1 MRHMEKKLNIA
12 VVGATGAV
20 GRAMV
25 QTLEARR
32 FPVGELTLLAS
43 ERSAGR
49 ELHFGGHKVRVEKLD
64 TDSFYGVD
72 IALFSAGGPV
82 SAQYAPIAV
91 ESGAV
96 VVDNT
101 AHFRMQPDV
110 PLVVPEVN
118 PQDIALYKKTGII
131 ANPNCST
138 IQMLVAVAPLHKRF
152 GIRRIVVDTYQAV
165 SGAGTTARREMLDQ
179 SGALL
184 SGDPLPDPVRFP
196 KQIAFNCIPQ
206 IGGFLAGGYTEEEEK
221 MMRETAKILGDTS
234 VKVSATCVRVPVD
247 TGHAESVNVEFH
259 KDFTLNEVRGLWQE
273 MPGLEVRDKPCR
285 GVYPIQTEATGKD
298 PVYVGRLRRDYSV
311 DHGIVFWCVADNLL
325 KGAALN
331 AVQIAEILVREH
343 LVRPS

>member
-1 MRHMEKKLNIA
+1 M
-12 VVGATGAV
+12 
-20 GRAMV
+20 
-25 QTLEARR
+25 
-32 FPVGELTLLAS
+32 
-43 ERSAGR
+43 
-49 ELHFGGHKVRVEKLD
+49 
-64 TDSFYGVD
+64 
-72 IALFSAGGPV
+72 
-82 SAQYAPIAV
+82 
-91 ESGAV
+91 
-96 VVDNT
+96 
-101 AHFRMQPDV
+101 
-110 PLVVPEVN
+110 VPEVN

-165 SGAGTTARREMLDQ
+165 SGAGTTAKREMYGQ
-179 SGALL
+179 SKALL
-184 SGDPLPDPVRFP
+184 SEEPVTESTRFP

-206 IGGFLAGGYTEEEEK
+206 IGAFLAGGYTEEEEK
-221 MMRETAKILGDTS
+221 MMRETAKILGDSS

-273 MPGLEVRDKPCR
+273 MPGLEVRDNPCR
-285 GVYPIQTEATGKD
+285 GVYPTQIEATGKD
-298 PVYVGRLRRDYSV
+298 PVYVGRLRRDFSV

>member
-1 MRHMEKKLNIA
+1 MEKKFNIA

-25 QTLEARR
+25 HTLEARR

-43 ERSAGR
+43 ERSAGSEISFR
-49 ELHFGGHKVRVEKLD
+49 GRNVRVEKLD

-72 IALFSAGGPV
+72 IALFSAGGSV
-82 SAQYAPIAV
+82 SEQYAPIAV

-101 AHFRMQPDV
+101 SHFRMQPEV

-118 PQDIALYKKTGII
+118 PRAIGDYTKTGII

-165 SGAGTTARREMLDQ
+165 SGAGTTAKQEMLSQ
-179 SGALL
+179 TKALL
-184 SGDPLPDPVRFP
+184 SGETVPEATRYP

-206 IGGFLAGGYTEEEEK
+206 IGDFLAGGYSDEEEK
-221 MMRETAKILGDTS
+221 MMRETSKILGDS
-234 VKVSATCVRVPVD
+234 AVKVSATCVRVPVD
-247 TGHAESVNVEFH
+247 TGHAESISVEFNQ
-259 KDFTLNEVRGLWQE
+259 DFTLNEVRNLWQE
-273 MPGLEVRDKPCR
+273 MPGLVVLDKPTR
-285 GVYPIQTEATGKD
+285 GVYPTQIEATGKD
-298 PVYVGRLRRDYSV
+298 PVYVGRLRRDYSL

-331 AVQIAEILVREH
+331 AVQIAEILVKEH
-343 LVRPS
+343 LTNKAEGR